1 MQIVLRVNPP
11 VGRQQ
16 LAQFQVTLT
25 DASQSGLIPNIGDRI
40 MCGGISC
47 LVKERTFTFHPGN
60 DYQTEIDF
68 STE

>member
-11 VGRQQ
+11 EGKQV
-16 LAQFQVTLT
+16 APFQVTLT
-25 DASQSGLIPNIGDRI
+25 DAQSGLIPNVGDRI
-40 MCGGISC
+40 MFGSIPC

-60 DYQTEIDF
+60 DFQTEIDF